1 MSFTP
6 PLAKTAYRT
15 VMCSAVAANKAPT
28 FSAAISVLSIR
39 LATSISAPPQFTA
52 ARTARKNGLRRKQ
65 WRICMMIK
73 REYINREQ
81 CSCLVKVE
89 N

>member
-6 PLAKTAYRT
+6 PLVKTAYRIA
-15 VMCSAVAANKAPT
+15 MCSAVAANKAPI
-28 FSAAISVLSIR
+28 FSVAISVLFIR

-52 ARTARKNGLRRKQ
+52 ARTVRRSGLKRKQ

-73 REYINREQ
+73 REFINREQ

>member
-15 VMCSAVAANKAPT
+15 VMCSAVAANRVPT
-28 FSAAISVLSIR
+28 FSAAISALSIR

-52 ARTARKNGLRRKQ
+52 ARTVRRSGLKRKQ
-65 WRICMMIK
+65 WRICMTTKREHIK
-73 REYINREQ
+73 RKDALI
-81 CSCLVKVE
+81 
-89 N
+89 